1 MRIVII
7 GAGDVGT
14 FLAKS
19 LSDEHDIIV
28 IEKNKEKVERIKES
42 LDVLVIHGDGDN
54 PAILKEAEIEKADI
68 VLAVSGDDRT
78 NILSSHLAH
87 SF

>member
-7 GAGDVGT
+7 GAGDVVT

-28 IEKNKEKVERIKES
+28 IEKNKEKVERIK
-42 LDVLVIHGDGDN
+42 
-54 PAILKEAEIEKADI
+54 
-68 VLAVSGDDRT
+68 
-78 NILSSHLAH
+78 
-87 SF
+87 